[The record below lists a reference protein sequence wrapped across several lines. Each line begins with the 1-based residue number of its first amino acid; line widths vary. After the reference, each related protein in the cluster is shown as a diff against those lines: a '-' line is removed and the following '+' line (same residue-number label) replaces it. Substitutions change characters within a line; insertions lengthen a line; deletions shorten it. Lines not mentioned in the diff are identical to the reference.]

1 MPINKLNERFDENF
15 MQSPVPGLIYISN
28 LILGKNKPSGIYRFV
43 FYGNLLI
50 SLSFLLW
57 HLIAF
62 VSIFFR
68 NEIFEHKQNLNV
80 NEILIN
86 EAYKLG
92 FQSVDFIL
100 KLEFF
105 HGLAVI
111 CWGFILFSG
120 ILLWRQLSGYLSI
133 YFISLM
139 AYFLLILSLMGIRY
153 LLFEFSNY
161 DQFSILLLTLIM
173 LLPFIYPF
181 FKKKMNIDDR
191 D

>member
-1 MPINKLNERFDENF
+1 M
-15 MQSPVPGLIYISN
+15 
-28 LILGKNKPSGIYRFV
+28 GKNKPSGIYRFV

-100 KLEFF
+100 KLDWLLFVGVLYCF
-105 HGLAVI
+105 LGFYCGDNFQVI
-111 CWGFILFSG
+111 CLFILS
-120 ILLWRQLSGYLSI
+120 
-133 YFISLM
+133 
-139 AYFLLILSLMGIRY
+139 A
-153 LLFEFSNY
+153 
-161 DQFSILLLTLIM
+161 
-173 LLPFIYPF
+173 
-181 FKKKMNIDDR
+181 
-191 D
+191 